1 MFKALVFRTLLEPEI
16 NTTFM
21 DSVMVALSDKAFE
34 KDITSWSDKEELS
47 VKMLPAPETKTSLIV
62 TESAKEVTNSML
74 GLSDKDAVSDCDVEK
89 A

>member
-47 VKMLPAPETKTSLIV
+47 V
-62 TESAKEVTNSML
+62 
-74 GLSDKDAVSDCDVEK
+74 
-89 A
+89 